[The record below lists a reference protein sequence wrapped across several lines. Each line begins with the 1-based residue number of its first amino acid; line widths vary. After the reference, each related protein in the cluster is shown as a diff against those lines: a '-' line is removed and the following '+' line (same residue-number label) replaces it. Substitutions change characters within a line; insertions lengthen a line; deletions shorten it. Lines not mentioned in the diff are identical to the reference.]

1 VKPSVGAN
9 DVKIDDI
16 TSVVFLQGHGRLP
29 SDLGGELLDVLG
41 DVCRIVVC
49 DLSGI
54 AAAGAASILD
64 ALTPAGSYLRVWP
77 GTGLVVYAPEDEL
90 REVLAQALVGER
102 IIVPSSMPAG
112 EAQARATLPPL
123 HSVSL
128 LLPPSPKSAPQARRM
143 VRRALAEWEL
153 DDLDE
158 AAALVTTE
166 LVSNAVMHAQ
176 TLLHLTLVRAG
187 PQVRI
192 AVRDRGGGY
201 AATHSGIP
209 YASSLHGRG
218 LALVESYTR
227 GWGVLPARRLGK
239 TVWAV
244 LQDGYEPLSAPAEAA
259 G

>member
-1 VKPSVGAN
+1 VKPTVGAN

-41 DVCRIVVC
+41 DVCRVVVC

-54 AAAGAASILD
+54 AAAGVASILD
-64 ALTPAGSYLRVWP
+64 ALAPASSYLRLWP
-77 GTGLVVYAPEDEL
+77 GTAVVVYVPDDEV
-90 REVLAQALVGER
+90 REVLTQALVGER
-102 IIVPSSMPAG
+102 IIVPLSMPAG
-112 EAQARATLPPL
+112 EAQARALLPPL
-123 HSVSL
+123 QSVSL
-128 LLPPSPKSAPQARRM
+128 LLPPWPRSAPQARTV

-187 PQVRI
+187 GQVRL

-201 AATHSGIP
+201 AVTDSDIP
-209 YASSLHGRG
+209 YPSSLHGRG

-244 LQDGYEPLSAPAEAA
+244 LEDGYEPLPAPAEAD